1 LTFLD
6 GDVPSKLDMDGLQ
19 GLATYDDDIRQAS
32 PTSPTSPLTKAVVK
46 NSITQPGVSVVY
58 RVRLRQFAEGER
70 KEGEAEAPKRMTRR
84 FSTGSCL
91 PAGNG
96 KEVKRASTLEPWSGL
111 DQVEFAVAAQPEV
124 VGRADRPNSAGAA
137 LEPPKVR
144 ALSSHEVVK
153 RNKDAVEWFRA
164 SRAINRNVRS
174 IEDTSTLLEQARERR
189 ANGTDFVSRRA
200 TSKELPL
207 GSTKEEESVAAP
219 SGSAGAAAAPK
230 RRSLDAAALWG
241 AKPIKKKDPA
251 EEPKPPAEK
260 QSCMRGNVQVGATGE
275 NGLLARLRRRS
286 TVH

>member
-1 LTFLD
+1 MTFLD
-6 GDVPSKLDMDGLQ
+6 GDVPSKLDMEGLQ

-46 NSITQPGVSVVY
+46 NSITQPGVSVVH

-91 PAGNG
+91 PEGTG

-111 DQVEFAVAAQPEV
+111 DQIEFAVAAQPEV
-124 VGRADRPNSAGAA
+124 VGRADRPSSAGAA
-137 LEPPKVR
+137 MEPPKVR
-144 ALSSHEVVK
+144 ALSSNEVIK

-189 ANGTDFVSRRA
+189 ANGTDFVSRRT

-207 GSTKEEESVAAP
+207 GSTKEEAVAAP
-219 SGSAGAAAAPK
+219 VAGAAAAPK

-251 EEPKPPAEK
+251 EEPKPPADK
-260 QSCMRGNVQVGATGE
+260 PSCMRGNVQVGATGE